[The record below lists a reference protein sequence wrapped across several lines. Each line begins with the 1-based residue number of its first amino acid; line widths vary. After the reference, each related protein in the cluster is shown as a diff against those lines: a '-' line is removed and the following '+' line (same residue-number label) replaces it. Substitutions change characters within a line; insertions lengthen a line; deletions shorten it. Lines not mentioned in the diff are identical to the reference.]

1 MSTTSFDLFYTR
13 FFNKVEKD
21 ADFFDYYN
29 HTEEESMEIAK
40 QRAEN
45 YLIEAVDELKTKCET
60 TVNFY
65 DMDMENK
72 CFNFKAY
79 SNEIEIISRIMFKI
93 YLERDIALMKP
104 IVNSLSATDI
114 KALFSPAADR
124 KTFDEMLKRYESK
137 TDTMISQYTAR
148 DRETGKRRTLKYES

>member
-72 CFNFKAY
+72 CFNFK
-79 SNEIEIISRIMFKI
+79 
-93 YLERDIALMKP
+93 
-104 IVNSLSATDI
+104 
-114 KALFSPAADR
+114 
-124 KTFDEMLKRYESK
+124 
-137 TDTMISQYTAR
+137 
-148 DRETGKRRTLKYES
+148 

>member
-21 ADFFDYYN
+21 PDFFDYYN
-29 HTEEESMEIAK
+29 HSGQESMEIAK

-45 YLIEAVDELKTKCET
+45 YLIEAVDELRTKCEP

-65 DMDMENK
+65 DIDTENQ
-72 CFNFKAY
+72 CFNFKVY

-104 IVNSLSATDI
+104 IINSLSATDI

-137 TDTMISQYTAR
+137 TDMMISQYIAR
-148 DRETGKRRTLKYES
+148 DRETGKRRTIQYES